1 MAYGKAIELF
11 LVNGTA
17 HTTFGMV
24 YSYMK
29 KTNIPSSAIA
39 HANGMTL
46 LSEFTDDEGDQTVV
60 YGISRAE
67 WADQISEHGFRLQY
81 I

>member
-1 MAYGKAIELF
+1 M
-11 LVNGTA
+11 

-29 KTNIPSSAIA
+29 KRNAPSSATA
-39 HANGMTL
+39 RANGMTL
-46 LSEFTDDEGDQTVV
+46 LGEFTDTEDEKTVV

-67 WADQISEHGFRLQY
+67 WSAME
-81 I
+81 